1 MKTPICYIILVM
13 HYRKLMLSKS
23 CRRKVSKLLH
33 RCEKDK
39 FSWVKEFTYTIKYKK
54 EYDEYLLKCNYFKL
68 GLYIKNNIKHPIAI

>member
-33 RCEKDK
+33 RCEKDI

-54 EYDEYLLKCNYFKL
+54 EYDEYLLKMQL
-68 GLYIKNNIKHPIAI
+68 L